1 MSKIRGPFSPRTNA
15 SNRTS
20 VLATYEERKL
30 YEDEVFTDTLISNQ
44 IDFWGEDRFY
54 GVLDPLGR
62 PTALSE
68 ARLKFLKYTKD
79 DKSIQAVDFV
89 ADAWRD
95 FAEAIEVYASS
106 GQISS
111 DSPWSSVR
119 ATKGFES
126 VNNLYHNYILD
137 EFYPLLTEVFA
148 SGIKQQRKIKNIN
161 GFFGVTG
168 EFIEPLAKVGPVT
181 ISGYL
186 ESNEASP
193 LVSGLV
199 IEYASDKHDKDF
211 KKGDSYVYDTSFQL
225 FAHTAAQYGFLIDRN
240 APWRLVANI
249 NSPAMWEYMRG
260 INTARQRSANLPLR
274 DDCGDLIPPLEIPAE
289 ESSGQSIVSPT
300 IRRHAPGYPEFGNRD
315 LHPGSGAGLATTA
328 ADYQRALFKSGQYY
342 NNTTHRDIDV
352 LKLYL
357 LDFYQIYAEEKG
369 IHIDYKLVNLRD
381 MSRTSR
387 CGIIENTVIIRPQV
401 GEDIFHPET
410 GKFGLKWLIR
420 TCYHTRMQELDNVVS
435 PRRTYRDLRRL
446 YNVFHG
452 HRGGQSGYLAAMRV
466 LQETMLPPSH
476 VPSKETPTLFDGQ
489 TFGSTRT
496 ARRLGDI

>member
-1 MSKIRGPFSPRTNA
+1 MSKTRGPFSPRTDA
-15 SNRTS
+15 SNETS
-20 VLATYEERKL
+20 IFRTYEQRKL

-79 DKSIQAVDFV
+79 EKSIQAVDFV

-95 FAEAIEVYASS
+95 FVEAIEVLAGS
-106 GQISS
+106 GQIAP
-111 DSPWSSVR
+111 DSPWSGIR
-119 ATKGFES
+119 ATKGFTS
-126 VNNLYHNYILD
+126 VNDLYHNYILD
-137 EFYPLLTEVFA
+137 EFYPLLIDVFA
-148 SGIKQQRKIKNIN
+148 NNIVQQRKIKNIN

-186 ESNEASP
+186 ESNESSP

-199 IEYASDKHDKDF
+199 IEYAPDKHDKDF

-225 FAHTAAQYGFLIDRN
+225 FAATAAQYGFMIDRN

-260 INTARQRSANLPLR
+260 INTIRQRSANLPLR
-274 DDCGDLIPPLEIPAE
+274 DDCGDLIPPAEISTE
-289 ESSGQSIVSPT
+289 EPTGQSLVSPT

-315 LHPGSGAGLATTA
+315 LHPGSGAALAA
-328 ADYQRALFKSGQYY
+328 SPADYQRTLFRSGQYY
-342 NNTTHRDIDV
+342 NSPIHRDMDV

-357 LDFYQIYAEEKG
+357 LDFYQIYAKENG
-369 IHIDYKLVNLRD
+369 IHVDYNLINLRD
-381 MSRTSR
+381 MSRASR
-387 CGIIENTVIIRPQV
+387 CGTIENIITIRPQV
-401 GEDIFHPET
+401 GVDIFDPEN
-410 GKFGLKWLIR
+410 GEFGLKWLLK
-420 TCYHTRMQELDNVVS
+420 TCYYVRMRELDNVVS
-435 PRRTYRDLRRL
+435 PRKTKRDLRKL
-446 YNVFHG
+446 YNIFYG
-452 HRGGQSGYLAAMRV
+452 YRGGQTGYLAAMRV
-466 LQETMLPPSH
+466 MRDTMLPPSH
-476 VPSKETPTLFDGQ
+476 LPHQETPTLFDNQ
-489 TFGSTRT
+489 TFASTRY
-496 ARRLGDI
+496 ANRLGDT